1 MDETLKKAIQ
11 LMAEGKE
18 EGFNKV
24 YSETYNHVYFRAKG
38 YMKNEEDALD
48 LTQIVYVE
56 AYKNIKSL
64 QNPDALFGWL
74 DGITLRQGMKLF
86 RKKKDVLL
94 SEDGEGIFETL
105 ENEDVSVVP
114 ELTADQKA
122 TSEIVKGLIDELP
135 ELQRVALVAYYFDG
149 MSVGQI
155 AEMQECSEGTVK
167 SRLNYARK
175 YLKDRVEEKEK
186 KEGYRIHVFTLPTLW
201 YAIKMLAEETT
212 LTAKAAQAVYGM
224 SCAKVGLT
232 ATAITVS
239 TATAQ
244 GAAISA
250 TAASSTS
257 VAAGVADGT
266 VKAVGIG
273 AKFASLSLTAKI
285 AIVTGAVIVAGA
297 AVGAAVHS
305 TSSQQTEEIV
315 EAVSEVLP
323 EIEVQE
329 TEDSSEDVVIERK
342 LSEYLILLT
351 HMEENHWGGIQ
362 ADFVEGNTYRFP
374 PSVLEMHFEEGQETC
389 FENNLPEGVHIK
401 SFLCGDYDSPGN
413 TLELADQF
421 SATKGEL
428 VPLKISFDREIT
440 IVVALDEGVTE
451 EELIAKTETP
461 LEESESTNT
470 VICKE
475 TEMQITNAIAYFS
488 CMPYQ
493 FGTDG
498 YVWIVR
504 NYIQTVLNGDGMD
517 ALPFGWTSDIITQEQ
532 LKEFCEKGLGVLV
545 PDDYTYDDF
554 GITCD
559 SEMIGEMGADYFRYE
574 DAEINQNED
583 GTYSITGSFVW
594 GAEGEES
601 VYSYSAEAVSNGGNM
616 DLFGGFQIVSYNVQE
631 GSIEMVSES
640 DSAVSIENGDT
651 THKLSGD
658 PIVLLDSENT
668 AVFELK
674 KKTGGSIEYGKLTSS
689 VMISENG
696 PWEPLINTREFPEGI
711 AAVVIEYEI
720 EGCNLDY
727 DNVSWWFDID
737 TEQKSHS
744 GYRADGMPG
753 YSGNGKYRAVFNI
766 KDDYAPGEYFLEMN
780 GIGIE
785 LYDEEP
791 EYEAQDVE
799 GTLTV
804 TLVKCIYENDLDTV
818 TSGKI
823 E

>member
-1 MDETLKKAIQ
+1 MDETLKKAIR

-74 DGITLRQGMKLF
+74 DGITLRQGMKFF

-105 ENEDVSVVP
+105 ETDDISVMP

-122 TSEIVKGLIDELP
+122 TSEIVKGLIEELP

-186 KEGYRIHVFTLPTLW
+186 KEGYRIHVFSLPTLW

-224 SCAKVGLT
+224 SCAKVGLS

-239 TATAQ
+239 SAATH
-244 GAAISA
+244 GAVVSTTVS
-250 TAASSTS
+250 TAAS
-257 VAAGVADGT
+257 VADGT
-266 VKAVGIG
+266 VKASGIG

-285 AIVTGAVIVAGA
+285 AIVTGAVIVAGT

-305 TSSQQTEEIV
+305 TSSQQTEEVV
-315 EAVSEVLP
+315 EALP
-323 EIEVQE
+323 EVEVQE
-329 TEDSSEDVVIERK
+329 TEDSSEDVVIERN
-342 LSEYLILLT
+342 LAEHLILLT

-413 TLELADQF
+413 TLELAEQF
-421 SATKGEL
+421 AVAKGEL

-451 EELIAKTETP
+451 EELTVKTETP
-461 LEESESTNT
+461 LAEPESTNT

-493 FGTDG
+493 LGAEG

-504 NYIQTVLNGDGMD
+504 NYIRTILNGDGTD
-517 ALPFGWTSDIITQEQ
+517 ALPFGWTSDVITKEQ
-532 LKEFCEKGLGVLV
+532 LKEFCEKGLGVSV

-616 DLFGGFQIVSYNVQE
+616 DLFGGFQIVSYDVQE
-631 GSIEMVSES
+631 GSIEIVSEA
-640 DSAVSIENGDT
+640 DRAVSIENGDS
-651 THKLSGD
+651 THNLSGE
-658 PIVLLDSENT
+658 PLVLLDSENA
-668 AVFELK
+668 AVYELK

-696 PWEPLINTREFPEGI
+696 PRETLISTREFPEGI

-727 DNVSWWFDID
+727 DDVSWWFDID
-737 TEQKSHS
+737 TEQKSYS
-744 GYRADGMPG
+744 GYRVDGMPG
-753 YSGNGKYRAVFNI
+753 YNGNGKYRAVFNI

-785 LYDEEP
+785 LYDEDP
-791 EYEAQDVE
+791 ICEAQDVE
-799 GTLTV
+799 GTLTI
-804 TLVKCIYENDLDTV
+804 TLVKCIYEKELNAV